1 MNNITLKDLVKITNK
16 ICGIRIEDKS
26 RKRYYV
32 FCRTLY
38 YGLARTY
45 TTHCLSDIGKEI
57 RKDHSTVLFA
67 LKNLER
73 DVINNKQDD
82 LNVKWERATIMLK
95 QPYDVTDELLAAKKM
110 KAELD
115 RLTEEN
121 NKRLEELKNIKHI
134 ELSKEEERLLDLFRI
149 LLADDK
155 KFLILKAE
163 ATIKMKEDELRRK
176 QEESNRINQRR
187 QAGFSSYLA
196 DAEV

>member
-1 MNNITLKDLVKITNK
+1 MNNIELKDLVKITNK
-16 ICGIRIEDKS
+16 ICGIDIENKT

-45 TTHCLSDIGKEI
+45 TTHCLDDIGKEI

-73 DVINNKQDD
+73 DVIKNKQHD
-82 LNVKWERATIMLK
+82 LNIKWERANIMLK
-95 QPYDVTDELLAAKKM
+95 QPSDITDELLNAQKM
-110 KAELD
+110 RSELI

-121 NKRLEELKNIKHI
+121 NKRLEELKKHKHI
-134 ELSKEEERLLDLFRI
+134 EISKKEKRLLELFKM
-149 LLADDK
+149 LSEEDK
-155 KFLILKAE
+155 NFLILKAE
-163 ATIKMKEDELRRK
+163 ATIKMKQDELRRK
-176 QEESNRINQRR
+176 EEQNKRLEGRKV
-187 QAGFSSYLA
+187 GFSSYLA